1 MVIQAADLDNIK
13 STQIRL
19 RLTVNIY
26 WCNKTIFINFLKNIC
41 ERHKQFE
48 IYTIYG
54 IYISIVIVD
63 ISTFFYC
70 QHFNNCLKMYHLYRN
85 DCSKANH
92 NIYKYAFF
100 PIHIR
105 GPQHSNNATRR
116 NYEEM
121 QKYYRQF
128 TKLEFS

>member
-1 MVIQAADLDNIK
+1 M
-13 STQIRL
+13 
-19 RLTVNIY
+19 
-26 WCNKTIFINFLKNIC
+26 
-41 ERHKQFE
+41 
-48 IYTIYG
+48 
-54 IYISIVIVD
+54 SIVIVD

-100 PIHIR
+100 PIHIQR
-105 GPQHSNNATRR
+105 PQHLFSILTVTNNATRR

>member
-1 MVIQAADLDNIK
+1 MSL
-13 STQIRL
+13 
-19 RLTVNIY
+19 
-26 WCNKTIFINFLKNIC
+26 
-41 ERHKQFE
+41 
-48 IYTIYG
+48 
-54 IYISIVIVD
+54 VIVD

-105 GPQHSNNATRR
+105 GPQHLFSILTVTNNATRR